1 MLMKQN
7 IMRRWTPFIVI
18 CLLILFDS
26 SAVIAQKKQRKKTS
40 TDVIRLNVEP
50 IPVVE
55 DPFYYELDQIDID
68 SKLRESLLEFE
79 NFLKKERSLL
89 AEDSTN
95 TWVDNIPKYVSITEE
110 LKIDCVW
117 VSSYEYFSV
126 WDSYKLNPYDV
137 DVTKLT
143 DTLIL
148 ALFDTLSGRNWAM
161 PIKVNRITSDFGFRR
176 LRWHFGQDLSLNVGD
191 SVLAAFDGIVRV
203 RQFERNGYGNYLVV
217 RHANGLESLYGH
229 LSKFLVKVGDEV
241 KAGDLIGLG
250 GNTGRSTGP
259 HLHFELRYLGNAIDP
274 KSIFDFEKGDLL
286 VKDLQIHAGLFDY
299 IKEARKIVWHRVKSG
314 ETLSHISK
322 RYGVSIAKLTSL
334 NGISKNSTLRIGQ
347 NLRVN

>member
-1 MLMKQN
+1 MKQN

-55 DPFYYELDQIDID
+55 DFFYYELDQIDID

-148 ALFDTLSGRNWAM
+148 ALFDTLNGRNWAM

>member
-1 MLMKQN
+1 MKQN
-7 IMRRWTPFIVI
+7 IMRRWTPFIVV

-26 SAVIAQKKQRKKTS
+26 STVIAQKKQRKKTS

-110 LKIDCVW
+110 LQIDCVW

-148 ALFDTLSGRNWAM
+148 ALFDTLNGRNWAM

-299 IKEARKIVWHRVKSG
+299 LKEARKIVWHRVKSG

>member
-1 MLMKQN
+1 MKQN

-148 ALFDTLSGRNWAM
+148 ALFDTLNGRNWAM

>member
-1 MLMKQN
+1 MMK
-7 IMRRWTPFIVI
+7 IKMRRWTPLFVI
-18 CLLILFDS
+18 CLLILVSFNP
-26 SAVIAQKKQRKKTS
+26 AFAQKKQRKKT
-40 TDVIRLNVEP
+40 TNDVIRLNVEP
-50 IPVVE
+50 ISVAE
-55 DPFYYELDQIDID
+55 EAFYYELDEIDFD
-68 SKLRESLLEFE
+68 SKLRESLIEFE

-89 AEDSTN
+89 SEDSTSS
-95 TWVDNIPKYVSITEE
+95 WVDMTPKYVSISEE

-137 DVTKLT
+137 DVTKLI
-143 DTLIL
+143 DTLTL
-148 ALFDTLSGRNWAM
+148 SLFDTLAGQNWAM
-161 PIKVNRITSDFGFRR
+161 PIKVNRVTSDFGFRR
-176 LRWHFGQDLSLNVGD
+176 IRWHYGQDLSLNIGD
-191 SVLAAFDGIVRV
+191 SVMAAFDGIVRV
-203 RQFERNGYGNYLVV
+203 KQFERNGYGNYLVL

-229 LSKFLVKVGDEV
+229 LSKFLVNVGDEV
-241 KAGDLIGLG
+241 KAGELIGLG

-274 KSIFDFEKGDLL
+274 KSIYDFEKGSLL

-299 IKEARKIVWHRVKSG
+299 IKEARKIIWHRVRSG

-322 RYGVSIAKLTSL
+322 RYGVPINKITSL
-334 NGISKNSTLRIGQ
+334 NGISTNSTLRIGQ

>member
-1 MLMKQN
+1 
-7 IMRRWTPFIVI
+7 MRRWTPLFVI
-18 CLLILFDS
+18 CLLILFNSS
-26 SAVIAQKKQRKKTS
+26 SAFAQKKQRKKT
-40 TDVIRLNVEP
+40 TNDVIRLNIEP
-50 IPVVE
+50 IPVAE
-55 DPFYYELDQIDID
+55 EAFFYHIDQVDID
-68 SKLRESLLEFE
+68 AKLRESLIEFE

-95 TWVDNIPKYVSITEE
+95 SWVDNIPKYVSITEE

-126 WDSYKLNPYDV
+126 WDSFKLNPYEV

-143 DTLIL
+143 DTLTL
-148 ALFDTLSGRNWAM
+148 ALYDTLVGRNWAM

-176 LRWHFGQDLSLNVGD
+176 IRWHYGQDLSLNIGD
-191 SVLAAFDGIVRV
+191 SVVAAFDGIIRV
-203 RQFERNGYGNYLVV
+203 QQFERNGYGNYLVV
-217 RHANGLESLYGH
+217 RHSNGLESLYGH

-274 KSIFDFEKGDLL
+274 KSVYDFEKGALL
-286 VKDLQIHAGLFDY
+286 AKDLSIHAGLFDY
-299 IKEARKIVWHRVKSG
+299 LKEARKIVWHRVKSG
-314 ETLSHISK
+314 ETLSHISR
-322 RYGVSIAKLTSL
+322 RYGVAINKITSL
-334 NGISKNSTLRIGQ
+334 NRISKNSTLRIGQ

>member
-1 MLMKQN
+1 MKQN

-148 ALFDTLSGRNWAM
+148 ALFDTLNGRNWAM

-259 HLHFELRYLGNAIDP
+259 HLHFELRYLGYAIDP